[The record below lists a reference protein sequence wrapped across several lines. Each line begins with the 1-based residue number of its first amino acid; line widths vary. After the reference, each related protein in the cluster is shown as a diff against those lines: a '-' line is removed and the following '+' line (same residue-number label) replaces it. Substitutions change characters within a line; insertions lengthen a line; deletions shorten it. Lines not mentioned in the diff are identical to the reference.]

1 MRKTLQNLLK
11 FLLFFSV
18 GAVIMFLLYRNLDA
32 GYQEYC
38 TQEGIAAADCNLM
51 DKIINDFKSAN
62 ASYILLAL
70 LAYVLSNV
78 SRAMR
83 WDMLLVPLGYTTSFL
98 NRFFTVMLGYF
109 VNLGLPR
116 AGEFARAGALS
127 RYEKIPVEK
136 VMGTIV
142 IGRAMDFIMLF
153 VVIALSMILEFDKIW
168 SFLSENIAQ
177 KFTSTTLVFL
187 GALAILG
194 LGTLL
199 FLYKMRSRFEHNFIY
214 KKITGLL
221 EGLWEG
227 LKSVSKLESP
237 LVFIAHSVFIWL
249 MYYSMNYLIMQAFT
263 PTADLGMV
271 AALVVFLFG
280 GLGIVIPS
288 PGGLGSYHA
297 LAIAAL
303 MLYGINEFDA
313 FSFAN
318 INFFSIQIGCNL
330 LIGFIALL
338 LLPALNRPKNK
349 THV

>member
-1 MRKTLQNLLK
+1 MKNGLQNLLK
-11 FLLFFSV
+11 FILFFSV
-18 GAVIMFLLYRNLDA
+18 GAVIMYLLYQNLDA
-32 GYQEYC
+32 GYQEHC
-38 TQEGIAAADCNLM
+38 VQESIPSEDCNLI
-51 DKIINDFKSAN
+51 DKIVRDFKSAKVGF
-62 ASYILLAL
+62 ILLAL
-70 LAYVLSNV
+70 FAYLLSNV

-83 WDMLLVPLGYTTSFL
+83 WEMLLQPLGYKTGFL

-127 RYEKIPVEK
+127 RYEKLPVEK

-153 VVIALSMILEFDKIW
+153 VVIGLAMILEFEKIW
-168 SFLSENIAQ
+168 SFLSENIGQ
-177 KFTSTTLVFL
+177 KFTGTTLMLLGVF
-187 GALAILG
+187 ALLG
-194 LGTLL
+194 LGGLG
-199 FLYKMRSRFEHNFIY
+199 FLYKIRTRFENNFLY
-214 KKITGLL
+214 KKIMGLL

-227 LKSVSKLESP
+227 LKSVSKLSSP
-237 LVFIAHSVFIWL
+237 LTFIAHSIFIWL
-249 MYYSMNYLIMQAFT
+249 MYYSMNYLIMQSFV
-263 PTADLGMV
+263 PTEHLGMT

-297 LAIAAL
+297 LAIASL
-303 MLYGINEFDA
+303 LLYGVNEFDA

-338 LLPALNRPKNK
+338 LLPIINK
-349 THV
+349 TNQTTDA